1 MAGVSVAGLRL
12 LWDEVGAVARGGMQS
27 CVNLGKKVEYYVKC
41 DGKHSDSF
49 IIFKVYFLIF
59 IEVQ

>member
-1 MAGVSVAGLRL
+1 MAGVSVAGLWL

-27 CVNLGKKVEYYVKC
+27 CVNLGKEVECYVKC

-59 IEVQ
+59 IEAQ